1 MKSSIVNKR
10 HIHLIETEEDYQL
23 LKSLIEN
30 PSNKT
35 IGYDTETTG
44 LDYIHDHIVGF
55 CFGVGSPI
63 EGYYIP
69 VRHVIGNNFPVEYG
83 LDLIRYCLESK
94 KTLLMCNK
102 VFDITMTE
110 KEGVYFPFNAKIMD
124 VQIMAHLVTQE
135 KFPSLKKSVSKYLKY
150 KVVEFSE
157 AAKNSEEEKNYNA
170 GDTNPE
176 QFYLYAAA
184 DPVYTV
190 DLGRFL
196 WKEYPYIRKIFP
208 IDNIAAEAV
217 RRISKNVI
225 HLDYSV
231 IRKELEHEEAL
242 LREDK
247 LRCFQIAGYEFNPA
261 SNRQKGE
268 ALSRFVVL
276 TKKTKSGKDFQVND
290 EILEGIDHP
299 LAEALVSFSK
309 RRKYIS
315 SYLTPLLAT
324 EGTPVR
330 IHYGMVAAPTGRMA
344 SGTYRG
350 NSFYAPLNVMSIP
363 KVSKKRYIH
372 PDPVL
377 GYILNDNPEGAIG
390 QQKTKAGLRDA
401 FIAPEGYV
409 VVTADFCLD
418 PNVLVQTRTGLKEM
432 RLLKDGEEVLTPKGF
447 KKCINPHYTGNHQVY
462 KLVTS
467 YYELRCSGEHKVVV
481 MMSDRYVWKEVKN
494 LRPDELVFI
503 INSNG
508 EKEFTPFIVQKT
520 DEVIEMMDMTVE
532 DVHCFYANGILV
544 HNCGEELRIVTN
556 MSGERVFADAI
567 LNGKDLHMETAKTMF
582 GVASEEQRD
591 HVKTI
596 NFASLYGANE
606 YTLSKKLKIP
616 VESAKH
622 MLDIYKKSLS
632 ALTRWKEWIVKQGKK
647 TGFVFTYYGRPRTV
661 YQYFKSSDRSMQ
673 GFAERTCYNSPIQG
687 AVTVSQRV
695 HTDHGYLTMR
705 EIVDMSNN
713 IPLDGTTAHPS
724 LKIWTGYSYQ
734 PFGLFDH
741 RKGQTKRVTFS
752 DGSSVDV
759 NLNHIFKSI
768 SDEGIGD
775 IHIHQ
780 LKVGDYIQ
788 QPYFEAVQFSEKP
801 WTPLQYYLAGRYLG
815 DGYYS
820 NGIIRMTCSIS
831 EVPSLYSII
840 PEEWRSKT
848 KYYLVNDNYDKD
860 IVSSYPGT
868 IIKVINKRGNS
879 AEVPILAKYSSFL
892 GEMGFKRSNAHSKRI
907 PSSIFS
913 SSLEQ
918 RANFIK
924 GFFDSDG
931 SKTQDQFSWHLCQYD
946 LLKDLQL
953 LLRTCGIRSKIKSSK
968 SDSSYLLYVHDSD
981 KFADLIHTE
990 RKSKTTRCYGRTQDY
1005 CITPKFMS
1013 LAFITWWDENG
1024 YGLMK
1029 SLNLSKEQQ
1038 ARNYG
1043 IIYKLRKNK
1052 PVGLSTFYH
1061 LSEQLGYVQDIKCY
1075 YSKVVSIEDVEE
1087 ERALC
1092 PCLWDESHQY
1102 EANGILHHN
1111 CIPSSTFIPLDDS
1124 VVRLS
1129 SVLGQK
1135 CLFSDGKYGIVSGRG
1150 SSTILY
1156 DVFTKS
1162 GDFCRVDS
1170 NHKLITKSNGEY
1182 RTILVQD
1189 VYKKS
1194 ICLSPLRWRM
1204 TNPLRFLTVKRPK
1217 KHILIQ
1223 SQHTKVMRTSKL
1235 IASFWRCYLSHSKFR
1250 IEHKRA
1256 LDVRAL
1262 ADLCGFNL
1270 KYKGSYYVLSLNRPK
1285 KSKVTTVIPR
1295 VENVP
1300 IASATMDGIQIYPAQ
1315 GFLNKNT
1322 GADVMRILLTKLQN
1336 EVETNPEF
1344 RENVIIGWP
1353 VHDEVNSYVKLNY
1366 IHDYFYKIKEFM
1378 TIKHDN
1384 WIVPLEAE
1392 IGIGY
1397 SWGTCFDVTEVT
1409 KDNKLVLPDKYKTET
1424 K

>member
-69 VRHVIGNNFPVEYG
+69 VRHVVGNNFPVEYG
-83 LDLIRYCLESK
+83 LDLIRYCLESN

-150 KVVEFSE
+150 KVIEFAE

-217 RRISKNVI
+217 RRISKNII

-315 SYLTPLLAT
+315 SYLTPLLDT

-330 IHYGMVAAPTGRMA
+330 IHYGMVAAPCLTKDSNVYIQGKGLISIADVREGDYIQTRFGFKKVTMAEKHWSEKTVNVKLRGGLGSFTSTPWHPVLRVYRNKAKWYRVDNLRKNFMISGLDNHFYDSYRLMTPEIVQSPKKKIIVPSEASAYLCQLIGMIDGDGSLCPDRLKLCFNQYEPEVESYYTVLFDSLFKLPLTREVGKDHTIQRTHCSVALVRWFKSMGVKGDCSWIKKISMTFYPYYLAGLWDSDGCLNSTKGNYSPRLKMTNKDVVLTAARFLMALGIDINFTKCNSYENTQYQVECRGVQGRTKFAELVAPLMASNKKKHRAFINKREAKLNLKRVLSIKESEGDYVYHLEVEDVHEYIADGIVHHNTGRIA

-409 VVTADFCLD
+409 VVTADF
-418 PNVLVQTRTGLKEM
+418 
-432 RLLKDGEEVLTPKGF
+432 
-447 KKCINPHYTGNHQVY
+447 
-462 KLVTS
+462 
-467 YYELRCSGEHKVVV
+467 
-481 MMSDRYVWKEVKN
+481 
-494 LRPDELVFI
+494 
-503 INSNG
+503 
-508 EKEFTPFIVQKT
+508 
-520 DEVIEMMDMTVE
+520 
-532 DVHCFYANGILV
+532 AA
-544 HNCGEELRIVTN
+544 EELRIATN

-616 VESAKH
+616 VESARH

-647 TGFVFTYYGRPRTV
+647 TGFVFTYYGRPRAV
-661 YQYFKSSDRSMQ
+661 YPYFKSSDRSMQ

-687 AVTVSQRV
+687 
-695 HTDHGYLTMR
+695 
-705 EIVDMSNN
+705 
-713 IPLDGTTAHPS
+713 
-724 LKIWTGYSYQ
+724 
-734 PFGLFDH
+734 
-741 RKGQTKRVTFS
+741 
-752 DGSSVDV
+752 
-759 NLNHIFKSI
+759 
-768 SDEGIGD
+768 
-775 IHIHQ
+775 
-780 LKVGDYIQ
+780 
-788 QPYFEAVQFSEKP
+788 
-801 WTPLQYYLAGRYLG
+801 
-815 DGYYS
+815 
-820 NGIIRMTCSIS
+820 
-831 EVPSLYSII
+831 
-840 PEEWRSKT
+840 
-848 KYYLVNDNYDKD
+848 
-860 IVSSYPGT
+860 
-868 IIKVINKRGNS
+868 
-879 AEVPILAKYSSFL
+879 
-892 GEMGFKRSNAHSKRI
+892 
-907 PSSIFS
+907 
-913 SSLEQ
+913 
-918 RANFIK
+918 
-924 GFFDSDG
+924 
-931 SKTQDQFSWHLCQYD
+931 
-946 LLKDLQL
+946 
-953 LLRTCGIRSKIKSSK
+953 
-968 SDSSYLLYVHDSD
+968 
-981 KFADLIHTE
+981 
-990 RKSKTTRCYGRTQDY
+990 
-1005 CITPKFMS
+1005 
-1013 LAFITWWDENG
+1013 
-1024 YGLMK
+1024 
-1029 SLNLSKEQQ
+1029 
-1038 ARNYG
+1038 
-1043 IIYKLRKNK
+1043 
-1052 PVGLSTFYH
+1052 
-1061 LSEQLGYVQDIKCY
+1061 
-1075 YSKVVSIEDVEE
+1075 
-1087 ERALC
+1087 
-1092 PCLWDESHQY
+1092 
-1102 EANGILHHN
+1102 
-1111 CIPSSTFIPLDDS
+1111 CIPSSTFIPLSDS

-1204 TNPLRFLTVKRPK
+1204 PNLLRFLTVKCPK

-1223 SQHTKVMRTSKL
+1223 SQHTKVMRTPKL

-1409 KDNKLVLPDKYKTET
+1409 KDNKLVLPDKYKTEN

>member
-30 PSNKT
+30 PYNKT

-217 RRISKNVI
+217 RRISKNII

-330 IHYGMVAAPTGRMA
+330 IHYGMVAAPCLTKDSNVYIQGKGLISIADVREGDYIQTRFGFKKVTMAEKHWSEKTVNVKLRGGLGSFTSTPWHPVLRVYGNKAKWYRVDNLRKNFMISGLDNHFYDSYRLMTPEIVQSPKKKIIVPSEASAYLCQLIGMIDGDGSLCPDRLKLCFNQYEPEVESYYTVLFDSLFKLPLTREVGKDHTIQRTHCSVALVRWFKSMGVKGDCSWIKKISMTFYPYYLAGLWDSDGCLNSTKGNYSPRLKMTNKDVVLTAARFLMALGIDINFTKCNSYENTQYQVECRGVQGRTKFAELVAPLMASNKKKHRAFINKREAKLNLKRVLSIKESEGDYVYHLEVEDVHEYIADGIVHHNTGRMA

-350 NSFYAPLNVMSIP
+350 NSFYSPLNVMSIP

-401 FIAPEGYV
+401 FVAPEGYV

-432 RLLKDGEEVLTPKGF
+432 RLLKNGEEVLTPKGF

-467 YYELRCSGEHKVVV
+467 YYELRCSGEHKVAV

-616 VESAKH
+616 VESARH

-647 TGFVFTYYGRPRTV
+647 TGFVFTYYGRPRAV
-661 YQYFKSSDRSMQ
+661 YPYFKSSDRSMQ

-687 AVTVSQRV
+687 
-695 HTDHGYLTMR
+695 
-705 EIVDMSNN
+705 
-713 IPLDGTTAHPS
+713 
-724 LKIWTGYSYQ
+724 
-734 PFGLFDH
+734 
-741 RKGQTKRVTFS
+741 
-752 DGSSVDV
+752 
-759 NLNHIFKSI
+759 
-768 SDEGIGD
+768 
-775 IHIHQ
+775 
-780 LKVGDYIQ
+780 
-788 QPYFEAVQFSEKP
+788 
-801 WTPLQYYLAGRYLG
+801 
-815 DGYYS
+815 
-820 NGIIRMTCSIS
+820 
-831 EVPSLYSII
+831 
-840 PEEWRSKT
+840 
-848 KYYLVNDNYDKD
+848 
-860 IVSSYPGT
+860 
-868 IIKVINKRGNS
+868 
-879 AEVPILAKYSSFL
+879 
-892 GEMGFKRSNAHSKRI
+892 
-907 PSSIFS
+907 
-913 SSLEQ
+913 
-918 RANFIK
+918 
-924 GFFDSDG
+924 
-931 SKTQDQFSWHLCQYD
+931 
-946 LLKDLQL
+946 
-953 LLRTCGIRSKIKSSK
+953 
-968 SDSSYLLYVHDSD
+968 
-981 KFADLIHTE
+981 
-990 RKSKTTRCYGRTQDY
+990 
-1005 CITPKFMS
+1005 
-1013 LAFITWWDENG
+1013 
-1024 YGLMK
+1024 
-1029 SLNLSKEQQ
+1029 
-1038 ARNYG
+1038 
-1043 IIYKLRKNK
+1043 
-1052 PVGLSTFYH
+1052 
-1061 LSEQLGYVQDIKCY
+1061 
-1075 YSKVVSIEDVEE
+1075 
-1087 ERALC
+1087 
-1092 PCLWDESHQY
+1092 
-1102 EANGILHHN
+1102 
-1111 CIPSSTFIPLDDS
+1111 CIPSSTFIPLSDS

-1170 NHKLITKSNGEY
+1170 NHKLITKFNGEY

-1194 ICLSPLRWRM
+1194 ICLSPLRWRLF
-1204 TNPLRFLTVKRPK
+1204 NPLKFLTVKRPK
-1217 KHILIQ
+1217 KHILVQ
-1223 SQHTKVMRTSKL
+1223 SQHTKVMRTPKL
-1235 IASFWRCYLSHSKFR
+1235 VASFWRCYLSHSKFR

-1270 KYKGSYYVLSLNRPK
+1270 KYKGSYYVLSLKRPK
-1285 KSKVTTVIPR
+1285 KSKVVTIIPR

-1409 KDNKLVLPDKYKTET
+1409 KDNKLVLPDKYKTEN

>member
-1 MKSSIVNKR
+1 MKSSISNKR

-30 PSNKT
+30 PHNKT

-63 EGYYIP
+63 EGYYLP

-83 LDLIRYCLESK
+83 LDLVRHCLESK
-94 KTLLMCNK
+94 KTLLMFNK

-110 KEGVYFPFNAKIMD
+110 KEGVYFPFHAKIMD
-124 VQIMAHLVTQE
+124 VQIMAHLVMQE
-135 KFPSLKKSVSKYLKY
+135 KFPSLKKFAQKYLKY

-157 AAKNSEEEKNYNA
+157 AAKDSEEEKNYNA

-176 QFYLYAAA
+176 QFYLYSAA

-217 RRISKNVI
+217 RRFSKNVI

-231 IRKELEHEEAL
+231 IRRELEHEEAL

-247 LRCFQIAGYEFNPA
+247 LRCFQIAGYEFNPG
-261 SNRQKGE
+261 SNRDKAE

-276 TKKTKSGKDFQVND
+276 SKKTKSGKSFQVND
-290 EILEGIDHP
+290 EILESIDHP
-299 LAEALVSFSK
+299 LAEALATFSK

-330 IHYGMVAAPTGRMA
+330 IHYGMVAAPTARMA

-350 NSFYAPLNVMSIP
+350 NSFYSPLNIMSIP

-401 FIAPEGYV
+401 FVAPEGYV

-418 PNVLVQTRTGLKEM
+418 PNVIVQTRTGLKEM
-432 RLLKDGEEVLTPKGF
+432 RLLKDGEEVLTPQGF
-447 KKCINPHYTGNHQVY
+447 KKCINPHYTGKHKVY
-462 KLVTS
+462 EIKLKSGEV
-467 YYELRCSGEHKVVV
+467 LRCSGEHKVAVFL
-481 MMSDRYVWKEVKN
+481 SCKGYVWKEVKN
-494 LRPDELVFI
+494 LCFNDLI
-503 INSNG
+503 LIQGSNKDHL
-508 EKEFTPFIVQKT
+508 ECTSFVVQET
-520 DEVIEMMDMTVE
+520 DEVIEMMDMEVE

-544 HNCGEELRIVTN
+544 HNCSEELRIATN

-582 GVASEEQRD
+582 GVASEDQRD
-591 HVKTI
+591 KVKTI
-596 NFASLYGANE
+596 NFASLYGATK
-606 YTLSKKLKIP
+606 YTIAKRLK
-616 VESAKH
+616 VAVDEAGH
-622 MLDIYKKSLS
+622 MLEVYKKALPS
-632 ALTRWKEWIVKQGKK
+632 LTRWKEWIVKQGKK
-647 TGFVFTYYGRPRTV
+647 TGFVFSYYGRPRAV
-661 YQYFKSSDRSMQ
+661 YQYFKSSDKSMQ
-673 GFAERTCYNSPIQG
+673 GFAERTCLNSPIQ
-687 AVTVSQRV
+687 A
-695 HTDHGYLTMR
+695 
-705 EIVDMSNN
+705 
-713 IPLDGTTAHPS
+713 
-724 LKIWTGYSYQ
+724 
-734 PFGLFDH
+734 
-741 RKGQTKRVTFS
+741 
-752 DGSSVDV
+752 
-759 NLNHIFKSI
+759 
-768 SDEGIGD
+768 
-775 IHIHQ
+775 
-780 LKVGDYIQ
+780 
-788 QPYFEAVQFSEKP
+788 
-801 WTPLQYYLAGRYLG
+801 
-815 DGYYS
+815 
-820 NGIIRMTCSIS
+820 
-831 EVPSLYSII
+831 
-840 PEEWRSKT
+840 
-848 KYYLVNDNYDKD
+848 
-860 IVSSYPGT
+860 
-868 IIKVINKRGNS
+868 
-879 AEVPILAKYSSFL
+879 
-892 GEMGFKRSNAHSKRI
+892 
-907 PSSIFS
+907 
-913 SSLEQ
+913 
-918 RANFIK
+918 
-924 GFFDSDG
+924 
-931 SKTQDQFSWHLCQYD
+931 
-946 LLKDLQL
+946 
-953 LLRTCGIRSKIKSSK
+953 
-968 SDSSYLLYVHDSD
+968 
-981 KFADLIHTE
+981 
-990 RKSKTTRCYGRTQDY
+990 
-1005 CITPKFMS
+1005 
-1013 LAFITWWDENG
+1013 
-1024 YGLMK
+1024 
-1029 SLNLSKEQQ
+1029 
-1038 ARNYG
+1038 
-1043 IIYKLRKNK
+1043 
-1052 PVGLSTFYH
+1052 
-1061 LSEQLGYVQDIKCY
+1061 
-1075 YSKVVSIEDVEE
+1075 
-1087 ERALC
+1087 
-1092 PCLWDESHQY
+1092 
-1102 EANGILHHN
+1102 
-1111 CIPSSTFIPLDDS
+1111 CIPSSTFIPLNDS
-1124 VVRLS
+1124 VVRMS

-1170 NHKLITKSNGEY
+1170 NHKLITKSKGEY

-1189 VYKKS
+1189 AYKKS
-1194 ICLSPLRWRM
+1194 ICLSPLKWRLF
-1204 TNPLRFLTVKRPK
+1204 NPLKFLTVRRPK
-1217 KHILIQ
+1217 KHILVQ
-1223 SQHTKVMRTSKL
+1223 SQHTKVMRTPKL
-1235 IASFWRCYLSHSKFR
+1235 VASFWRCYLSHSKFR
-1250 IEHKRA
+1250 IEHKCA

-1270 KYKGSYYVLSLNRPK
+1270 KYKGSYYVLSLKRPK
-1285 KSKVTTVIPR
+1285 KSKVTTIIPR

-1409 KDNKLVLPDKYKTET
+1409 KDNKLVLPDKYKTEI